1 MKPKQLIWRNGRA
14 VTPFGVYQVVKSTT
28 RKAWWFGFRTEW
40 QGDFRTKKAAQA
52 AAQADF
58 ERRVRECLEVDQ

>member
-28 RKAWWFGFRTEW
+28 ARHGGSGSALNGRVIF
-40 QGDFRTKKAAQA
+40 AL
-52 AAQADF
+52 
-58 ERRVRECLEVDQ
+58 RRLPKPPPRRILSGGCGSV